1 MANSNSNAQTLA
13 GLRLEQT
20 AFRRALLADTTL
32 TGYAADWSVFERWC
46 GLYQLAALPATP
58 ETVGLFLTDQLR
70 EHKVTTARR
79 RKFAIAFRH
88 RAEGLASP
96 VTPEVADLLVGAQ
109 RLRAEKPR
117 QMRPI
122 TVRELRRMSIAL
134 ARSGTAVDMRNRAL
148 LVVGWASSLRRST
161 LGALRLADVEFVPQ
175 GIVLSVSREKND
187 QEGVGRL
194 VPIPRGK
201 HPHTDPVRV
210 LKGWL
215 RVRGPSPG
223 PLFSRLDPMHEGEA
237 LSGEGVCRIV
247 KRAVMGIGIDPA
259 QHGAHSLRSGMI
271 SAAAEANISALRISN
286 FTNQSTEMVT
296 LYFRRSELWRNNV
309 CGKLGL

>member
-1 MANSNSNAQTLA
+1 
-13 GLRLEQT
+13 
-20 AFRRALLADTTL
+20 
-32 TGYAADWSVFERWC
+32 
-46 GLYQLAALPATP
+46 
-58 ETVGLFLTDQLR
+58 
-70 EHKVTTARR
+70 
-79 RKFAIAFRH
+79 
-88 RAEGLASP
+88 
-96 VTPEVADLLVGAQ
+96 
-109 RLRAEKPR
+109 
-117 QMRPI
+117 
-122 TVRELRRMSIAL
+122 
-134 ARSGTAVDMRNRAL
+134 
-148 LVVGWASSLRRST
+148 
-161 LGALRLADVEFVPQ
+161 VEFVPQ

-201 HPHTDPVRV
+201 HLHTDPVRV

-215 RVRGPSPG
+215 HVRGSNPG

-247 KRAVMGIGIDPA
+247 KRAVMGIGIDPV

-286 FTNQSTEMVT
+286 FTNQTTEMVT